1 MYNITGGE
9 DVERIKRLLR
19 LVFRNIYYYRVDYIR
34 TFVAVRLFQLFI
46 VLPLITLLFTFLLDA
61 LGIQSI
67 TEQNIWQ
74 LLAHPLVLAVL
85 ASILLVFLLF
95 IYYEMGFLMLLA
107 YHQQRAI
114 PYTFRGLWK
123 RLNGKV
129 VHFVSFQTLLLVFY
143 MLLVIPLISTVL
155 PLSITQHVHIPRFI
169 VDELLVSPNGRA
181 VYYGSLALIFLVG
194 LRFIFTLPFFTVY
207 QWTTIWGAVKMSW
220 QFSKRKLVETL
231 AMLGLILGV
240 HVTISTTVL
249 ALAFLPLFIIERSS
263 PDKALVVAAFTL
275 TFVQGFLI
283 VAFSLL
289 QAVFSQ
295 VLVLVSF
302 KLTHEK
308 PLITQNEPFRS
319 TIRHWTIITAIFTYF
334 LVSGFN
340 ILSLERAVH
349 EPTTKVIAHRGFKEV
364 ELENTISALYAAVEA
379 GADIVEIDVQETMD
393 GKFVVF
399 HDTDLIRLAGRNQK
413 VYEMTQEELMDVEIW
428 SGDMTGR
435 IPSLEQMLE
444 ESRAP
449 DAQLLIEIKTHGCES
464 ENMLER
470 LIALL
475 DRYEALDVHYIQS
488 LSLPIAKKV
497 KELEPRLKVG
507 PVYALNLG
515 DLPETDL
522 DFISMEQ
529 YFATERIIEQA
540 KERDKPLFVWTVNE
554 PRDLH
559 RLLEQDVHGIITNEP
574 DEASEQRERFDKEKH
589 FLQRILNKIDTI
601 F

>member
-74 LLAHPLVLAVL
+74 LLTHPLVIIVL
-85 ASILLVFLLF
+85 VIILLVILLF
-95 IYYEMGFLMLLA
+95 IYYEMGFLMLMA

-114 PYTFRGLWK
+114 PYTLLELWK

-129 VHFVSFQTLLLVFY
+129 VHFISFQTLLLAFY
-143 MLLVIPLISTVL
+143 VLLVIPLISSVL
-155 PLSITQHVHIPRFI
+155 PLSITQHVQIPRFI
-169 VDELLVSPNGRA
+169 VDELLASSEGRA
-181 VYYGSLALIFLVG
+181 VYYGSLVLIFLVG
-194 LRFIFTLPFFTVY
+194 LRFIFTLPFFTIY
-207 QWTTIWGAVKMSW
+207 QSTTIWDAVKMSW

-231 AMLGLILGV
+231 AMLGLIVGV
-240 HVTISTTVL
+240 HIMISITVL
-249 ALAFLPLFIIERSS
+249 ALAFMPLFIIERAF
-263 PDKALVVAAFTL
+263 PDKALVTAAFTL

-295 VLVLVSF
+295 ILVLVSF

-308 PLITQNEPFRS
+308 PLIIQNEPFRS
-319 TIRHWTIITAIFTYF
+319 TIRYWTIITAIFTYF

-340 ILSLERAVH
+340 ILNLERTIY
-349 EPTTKVIAHRGFKEV
+349 EPSTKVIAHRGFMEE
-364 ELENTISALYAAVEA
+364 ELENTISSLHAAVEA
-379 GADIVEIDVQETMD
+379 GADIVEIDVQETKD

-399 HDTDLIRLAGRNQK
+399 HDTDLIRLAGKNQK
-413 VYEMTQEELMDVEIW
+413 VYEMTQEELMNVEIW
-428 SGDMTGR
+428 SEDKTGR

-444 ESRAP
+444 ESHAL
-449 DAQLLIEIKTHGCES
+449 DVQLLIEIKIHGYES

-475 DRYEALDVHYIQS
+475 DEYEALDVHYIQS
-488 LSLPIAKKV
+488 LSLPTTEKV

-515 DLPETDL
+515 NLPETDL

-540 KERDKPLFVWTVNE
+540 REQDKPLFVWTVNE
-554 PRDLH
+554 PRNLH
-559 RLLEQDVHGIITNEP
+559 ELLEQDVHGIITNEP
-574 DEASEQRERFDKEKH
+574 DEASSQREKFDKEEY
-589 FLQRILNKIDTI
+589 FLNRIWNEIDTI

>member
-1 MYNITGGE
+1 M
-9 DVERIKRLLR
+9 ERIKRLLG

-67 TEQNIWQ
+67 TEQNIGH
-74 LLAHPLVLAVL
+74 LLTHPLVLAVL

-114 PYTFRGLWK
+114 PYTFLGLWK

-169 VDELLVSPNGRA
+169 VDELLASPNGRA
-181 VYYGSLALIFLVG
+181 VYYGSLSLIFLVG

-207 QWTTIWGAVKMSW
+207 QWTTIWDAVKMSW

-240 HVTISTTVL
+240 HVTISTAVL
-249 ALAFLPLFIIERSS
+249 AIAFLPLFIIERSS

-295 VLVLVSF
+295 ILVLVSF

-319 TIRHWTIITAIFTYF
+319 TIRHWTIIAAIFAYF

-340 ILSLERAVH
+340 ILSLERAVY

-364 ELENTISALYAAVEA
+364 ELENTISALHAAVEA

-444 ESRAP
+444 ESRAL
-449 DAQLLIEIKTHGCES
+449 DVQLLIEIKTHGYES

-488 LSLPIAKKV
+488 LSLPIAEKV

-554 PRDLH
+554 PRNLQ
-559 RLLEQDVHGIITNEP
+559 RLLEQNVHGIITNEP
-574 DEASEQRERFDKEKH
+574 DEASSQREKFDKEER
-589 FLQRILNKIDTI
+589 FLHRILNKIDTI

>member
-1 MYNITGGE
+1 M
-9 DVERIKRLLR
+9 ERIKRLLG

-67 TEQNIWQ
+67 TEQNIGQ

-114 PYTFRGLWK
+114 PYTFLGLWK

-155 PLSITQHVHIPRFI
+155 PLSITQHVQIPRFI
-169 VDELLVSPNGRA
+169 VDELLASPNGRA
-181 VYYGSLALIFLVG
+181 VYYGSLSLIFLVG

-207 QWTTIWGAVKMSW
+207 QWTTIWDAVKMSW
-220 QFSKRKLVETL
+220 QFSKRKLVETM

-240 HVTISTTVL
+240 HVAISTNVL
-249 ALAFLPLFIIERSS
+249 AIAFLPLFIIERSS

-295 VLVLVSF
+295 ILVLVSF

-340 ILSLERAVH
+340 ILSLERAVS

-364 ELENTISALYAAVEA
+364 ELENTISALHAAVEA
-379 GADIVEIDVQETMD
+379 GADIVEIDIQETMD

-444 ESRAP
+444 ESRAL
-449 DAQLLIEIKTHGCES
+449 DVQLLIEIKTHGYES

-488 LSLPIAKKV
+488 LSLPTAEKV

-529 YFATERIIEQA
+529 YFATERVIEQA
-540 KERDKPLFVWTVNE
+540 KEQDKPLFVWTVNE
-554 PRDLH
+554 PRNLH

-574 DEASEQRERFDKEKH
+574 DEASSQREKFDKEER
-589 FLQRILNKIDTI
+589 FLHRILNKIDTI

>member
-1 MYNITGGE
+1 M
-9 DVERIKRLLR
+9 ERIKRLLG

-34 TFVAVRLFQLFI
+34 TFVAVRLFQLLI

-67 TEQNIWQ
+67 TEQNIGQ
-74 LLAHPLVLAVL
+74 LLVHPLVLAVL

-114 PYTFRGLWK
+114 PYTFLGLWK

-155 PLSITQHVHIPRFI
+155 PLSITQNVQIPRFI
-169 VDELLVSPNGRA
+169 VDELQASPNGRA
-181 VYYGSLALIFLVG
+181 VYYGSLSLIFLVG

-207 QWTTIWGAVKMSW
+207 QWTTIWDAVKMSW

-249 ALAFLPLFIIERSS
+249 AIAFLPLFIIERSS

-275 TFVQGFLI
+275 TFVQGFLM

-295 VLVLVSF
+295 ILVLVSF

-319 TIRHWTIITAIFTYF
+319 TIRHWTIIAAIFAYF

-340 ILSLERAVH
+340 ILSLERTVY

-364 ELENTISALYAAVEA
+364 ELENTISALHAAVEA

-444 ESRAP
+444 ESRAL
-449 DAQLLIEIKTHGCES
+449 DVQLLIEIKTHGYES

-488 LSLPIAKKV
+488 LSLPIAEKV

-540 KERDKPLFVWTVNE
+540 KEWDKPLFVWTVNE
-554 PRDLH
+554 PRNLQ
-559 RLLEQDVHGIITNEP
+559 RLLEQNVHGIITNEP
-574 DEASEQRERFDKEKH
+574 DEASSQREKFDKEEH
-589 FLQRILNKIDTI
+589 FLHRILNKIDTI

>member
-1 MYNITGGE
+1 M
-9 DVERIKRLLR
+9 ERIKRLLG

-67 TEQNIWQ
+67 TEQNIGQ
-74 LLAHPLVLAVL
+74 LLAHPLVLVVL

-114 PYTFRGLWK
+114 PYTFLGLWK

-169 VDELLVSPNGRA
+169 VDELLASPNGRA

-231 AMLGLILGV
+231 GMLGLILGV

-340 ILSLERAVH
+340 ILSLERAVS

-399 HDTDLIRLAGRNQK
+399 HDTNLIRLAGRNQK

-444 ESRAP
+444 ESRAL
-449 DAQLLIEIKTHGCES
+449 DVQLLIEIKTHGYES

-488 LSLPIAKKV
+488 LSLPTAEKV

-554 PRDLH
+554 PRNLH

-574 DEASEQRERFDKEKH
+574 DEASSQREKFDKEERFIH
-589 FLQRILNKIDTI
+589 RILNKIDTI

>member
-1 MYNITGGE
+1 M
-9 DVERIKRLLR
+9 ERIKRLLG

-67 TEQNIWQ
+67 TEQNIGQ
-74 LLAHPLVLAVL
+74 LLAHPLVLVVL

-114 PYTFRGLWK
+114 PYTFLGLWK

-169 VDELLVSPNGRA
+169 VDELLASPNGRA

-231 AMLGLILGV
+231 GMLGLILGV

-340 ILSLERAVH
+340 ILSLERAVS

-444 ESRAP
+444 ESRAL
-449 DAQLLIEIKTHGCES
+449 DVQLLIEIKTHGYES

-488 LSLPIAKKV
+488 LSLPTAEKV

-554 PRDLH
+554 PRNLH

-574 DEASEQRERFDKEKH
+574 DEASSQREKFDKEERFIH
-589 FLQRILNKIDTI
+589 RILNKIDTI

>member
-1 MYNITGGE
+1 M
-9 DVERIKRLLR
+9 ERIKRLLG

-46 VLPLITLLFTFLLDA
+46 VLPLVTLLFTFLLDA

-74 LLAHPLVLAVL
+74 LLAHPLVLTIL
-85 ASILLVFLLF
+85 TGILLVFLLF
-95 IYYEMGFLMLLA
+95 IYYEMGFLMLMA

-114 PYTFRGLWK
+114 PYTFLGLWK

-129 VHFVSFQTLLLVFY
+129 VHFVSFQTLLFAFY
-143 MLLVIPLISTVL
+143 VLLALPLISSVL
-155 PLSITQHVHIPRFI
+155 PLSITQHVQIPRFI
-169 VDELLVSPNGRA
+169 VDELLASSKGRA
-181 VYYGSLALIFLVG
+181 VYYGALAVIFLVG

-207 QWTTIWGAVKMSW
+207 QWTTIWDAVKMSW

-240 HVTISTTVL
+240 HVTITTTVL
-249 ALAFLPLFIIERSS
+249 AIAFLPLFLIERAF

-275 TFVQGFLI
+275 TFVQGVLL

-295 VLVLVSF
+295 ILVLVSF

-308 PLITQNEPFRS
+308 PLISQNEPFRS
-319 TIRHWTIITAIFTYF
+319 TIRQWTVITAIFTYF

-340 ILSLERAVH
+340 ILNLEKTVY
-349 EPTTKVIAHRGFKEV
+349 EPSTKVIAHRGFKEE
-364 ELENTISALYAAVEA
+364 ELENTISSLHAAVEA
-379 GADIVEIDVQETMD
+379 GADIVEIDVQETRD
-393 GKFVVF
+393 GEFVVF
-399 HDTDLIRLAGRNQK
+399 HDTDLIRLAGKNQK
-413 VYEMTQEELMDVEIW
+413 VYDMTQEELMEVEIW
-428 SGDMTGR
+428 SKDKVGR

-444 ESRAP
+444 ESREL
-449 DAQLLIEIKTHGCES
+449 DVQLLIEIKMHGYES
-464 ENMLER
+464 EDMLER

-475 DRYEALDVHYIQS
+475 DEYEALDVHYIQS
-488 LSLPIAKKV
+488 LSLPTTEKL

-507 PVYALNLG
+507 PVYALNFG

-540 KERDKPLFVWTVNE
+540 KEQDKPLFVWTVNDS
-554 PRDLH
+554 RNLH
-559 RLLEQDVHGIITNEP
+559 RLLEQNVHGIITNDP
-574 DEASEQRERFDKEKH
+574 DEASSQRDKFDKEKY
-589 FLQRILNKIDTI
+589 FLHRVWNKIDTI